1 MQLPHLH
8 PYQGQH
14 CAPPPPRPKLP
25 AWTLGL
31 YLPLLLVYLEVV
43 LHLATGNAMT
53 YFPIY
58 LLFSLSAGSLLALL
72 PILLPQ
78 RSGRILTVLLSFL
91 LTMLFAAELIAKHTL
106 QAYYPLSTLETA
118 AGNRLSDYAGVI
130 LPAIAA
136 ALPLLL
142 LFFLPTLLLWPLFRW
157 GLAQGQPPRWGAAIF
172 AAAAVAFHLLGLAVV
187 HAPWPGDLTPAKLY
201 RSDTNFDDQVEQ
213 LGLVTMLRL
222 DVKHMLFPAKAGL
235 DSDFD
240 GLDEVKEV
248 YQDIAKDVIRPS
260 QEECIQN
267 SRARSTKLRWAI
279 RAGE

>member
-78 RSGRILTVLLSFL
+78 R
-91 LTMLFAAELIAKHTL
+91 AASLRCCCRS
-106 QAYYPLSTLETA
+106 Y
-118 AGNRLSDYAGVI
+118 
-130 LPAIAA
+130 LPCC
-136 ALPLLL
+136 LPL
-142 LFFLPTLLLWPLFRW
+142 
-157 GLAQGQPPRWGAAIF
+157 
-172 AAAAVAFHLLGLAVV
+172 
-187 HAPWPGDLTPAKLY
+187 
-201 RSDTNFDDQVEQ
+201 N
-213 LGLVTMLRL
+213 
-222 DVKHMLFPAKAGL
+222 
-235 DSDFD
+235 
-240 GLDEVKEV
+240 
-248 YQDIAKDVIRPS
+248 
-260 QEECIQN
+260 
-267 SRARSTKLRWAI
+267 
-279 RAGE
+279 